1 MTTVLEKKRKPSKQD
16 TKATK
21 KSLEVIGEE
30 SAYRRAVEHAKQELL
45 ANEARYSERKFEIV
59 NKLADEM
66 SKMKHIER
74 QSICNRIV
82 NELKGIVGKSWISE
96 HLPPE
101 YKVESQR
108 KNAEKRKSGSTNGAK
123 KEIQNLKPV
132 TQTENTINWIPPT
145 ETGKGSI
152 KKEHTAV
159 CEDCNQEIREREFG
173 QYQIK
178 PENCI
183 VKDVDKYSRELL
195 IEYVKYLDTENDHFI
210 TKIELWDRKVGAVA
224 KENEQL
230 KKKVAEL
237 EQQLKEANTK

>member
-1 MTTVLEKKRKPSKQD
+1 MTTVLEKKRKPKVVQADPDKKLSEIIEWAKSQLKTND
-16 TKATK
+16 EKHATK
-21 KSLEVIGEE
+21 KYEII
-30 SAYRRAVEHAKQELL
+30 
-45 ANEARYSERKFEIV
+45 NEAATRLEKVGIEQQKISTII
-59 NKLADEM
+59 
-66 SKMKHIER
+66 SK
-74 QSICNRIV
+74 
-82 NELKGIVGKSWISE
+82 ELKGFVTADYVTQV
-96 HLPPE
+96 LPPE
-101 YKVESQR
+101 YKNQ
-108 KNAEKRKSGSTNGAK
+108 KNSKSGKVGNKKRRDISAK
-123 KEIQNLKPV
+123 ETKEIPNLRPV
-132 TQTENTINWIPPT
+132 TEIENTANWIPPT

-152 KKEHTAV
+152 KKEHTAI

-237 EQQLKEANTK
+237 EQQLKEANIK